1 MTTTQETRMRAF
13 PDLRD
18 QVVIVTGAGKGIGR
32 AAALHLAACGARV
45 LVNNRRHP
53 GEADEAT
60 SAAQVVAQIRA
71 AGGQAQAHYAR
82 ADDPAAG
89 QQMVDDALATWGR
102 LDMVYANAALPQDAA
117 FHRQTLDELRA
128 VIDTGVV
135 GTLSLFHAAW
145 PVFRAQKSGR
155 ALASTSS
162 AGRFGGVGMTAYAA
176 SKGALDS
183 LVRSLAAE
191 GARSGIRCNALSPYA
206 ASQMTQGY
214 LPPDLAQALAPEHLG
229 PLVAWLLSP
238 DCELNGEVVV
248 AGGGRYARAWPVE
261 TRAVRGEDLP
271 AVWAEL
277 LRLEGRPHRDAVTAF
292 QAFMQD
298 A

>member
-1 MTTTQETRMRAF
+1 MPSS
-13 PDLRD
+13 PDLRG

-32 AAALHLAACGARV
+32 AAALHLASCGARV

-53 GEADEAT
+53 GQSDEET
-60 SAAQVVAQIRA
+60 SAARVAAEIRV
-71 AGGQAQAHYAR
+71 AGGEAR
-82 ADDPAAG
+82 ANHDPAQDPATG
-89 QQMVDDALATWGR
+89 QRLVDEALATWGR
-102 LDMVYANAALPQDAA
+102 LDMVYANAAMAQDAA
-117 FHRQTLDELRA
+117 FHHQTLDELRA
-128 VIDTGVV
+128 IIDAGLV

-155 ALASTSS
+155 ALATTSS
-162 AGRFGGVGMTAYAA
+162 AGRFGGAGMTAYAA
-176 SKGALDS
+176 SKGAIES

-206 ASQMTQGY
+206 ESQMTQGY
-214 LPPDLAQALAPEHLG
+214 LPPALARALAPEHLG
-229 PLVAWLLSP
+229 PLVAWLLGP

-261 TRAVRGEDLP
+261 TPAVQGEDLHH
-271 AVWAEL
+271 VWAQL
-277 LRLEGRPHRDAVTAF
+277 LTLEGRPQADAVAAF
-292 QAFMQD
+292 QAFMGG

>member
-1 MTTTQETRMRAF
+1 MAQS
-13 PDLRD
+13 PDLRG

-32 AAALHLAACGARV
+32 AASLHLAACGACV

-53 GEADEAT
+53 GEHEDQT
-60 SAAQVVAQIRA
+60 SAGQVVAQIRA
-71 AGGQAQAHYAR
+71 AGGQAEANFDEAQ
-82 ADDPAAG
+82 DPVSG
-89 QQMVDDALATWGR
+89 QRMVDQALATWGR
-102 LDMVYANAALPQDAA
+102 LDMVYANAALAQDAM
-117 FHRQTLDELRA
+117 FHNQSLQALREI
-128 VIDTGVV
+128 IDTGVT

-162 AGRFGGVGMTAYAA
+162 AGRFGGAGMTAYAA
-176 SKGALDS
+176 SKGAIES
-183 LVRSLAAE
+183 LMRALAAE

-206 ASQMTQGY
+206 TSQMTQDH
-214 LPPDLAQALAPEHLG
+214 LPPALAQALAPENLG
-229 PLVAWLLSP
+229 PLVAWLLGP

-261 TRAVRGEDLP
+261 TRAVQGRDLP
-271 AVWAEL
+271 RVWAEL
-277 LRLEGRPHRDAVTAF
+277 LTLEGRPQRDAVAAF

>member
-1 MTTTQETRMRAF
+1 MPAPRPPS

-32 AAALHLAACGARV
+32 SAALHLAAVGARV

-53 GEADEAT
+53 GEADAQT
-60 SAAQVVAQIRA
+60 SAAQVVAQILA
-71 AGGQAQAHYAR
+71 AGGQAQVNFDEAG
-82 ADDPAAG
+82 DLGAG
-89 QQMVDDALATWGR
+89 QRMVEQALAAWGR
-102 LDMVYANAALPQDAA
+102 LDMVYANAALPQDAM
-117 FHRQTLDELRA
+117 FHKLGLEELRTI
-128 VIDTGVV
+128 IDVGLTG
-135 GTLSLFHAAW
+135 TMSLFHAAW

-162 AGRFGGVGMTAYAA
+162 AGRFGGAGMTAYAA
-176 SKGALDS
+176 SKGAIES

-191 GARSGIRCNALSPYA
+191 GERIGIRCNALSPYA
-206 ASQMTQGY
+206 ASQMTQGH
-214 LPPDLAQALAPEHLG
+214 LPPAIAQALAPEHLA
-229 PLVAWLLSP
+229 PLVTWLLGP

-248 AGGGRYARAWPVE
+248 AGGGRYARSWPVE
-261 TRAVRGEDLP
+261 TRAVRAGDP
-271 AVWAEL
+271 RQAWAEL
-277 LRLEGRPHRDAVTAF
+277 LTLEGRTHASAVAAF

>member
-1 MTTTQETRMRAF
+1 MAQNT
-13 PDLRD
+13 DLRD

-32 AAALHLAACGARV
+32 AASLHLASLGARV

-53 GEADEAT
+53 GQTDADT
-60 SAAQVVAQIRA
+60 SAAQLVAQIRA
-71 AGGQAQAHYAR
+71 AGGQAEANFDEAQ
-82 ADDPAAG
+82 DPAAG
-89 QQMVDDALATWGR
+89 QRMVDQALATWGR
-102 LDMVYANAALPQDAA
+102 LDMVYANAALPQDAM
-117 FHRQTLDELRA
+117 FHNQSLQDLRTI
-128 VIDTGVV
+128 IDTGLT

-162 AGRFGGVGMTAYAA
+162 AGRFGGPGMTAYAA
-176 SKGALDS
+176 SKGAIES
-183 LVRSLAAE
+183 LMRSLAAE

-206 ASQMTQGY
+206 ASQMTQDH
-214 LPPDLAQALAPEHLG
+214 LPPPLARALAPENLG
-229 PLVAWLLSP
+229 PLVAWLLGP
-238 DCELNGEVVV
+238 GCELNGEVVV

-261 TRAVRGEDLP
+261 TRALRGEDLSR
-271 AVWAEL
+271 VWADL
-277 LRLEGRPHRDAVTAF
+277 LTLEGRPHRDAVAAF